1 MNMARATA
9 THAAVPETTLATR
22 MGPQVLQVVLSLSPG
37 GTERL
42 VIELSKR
49 LHGTHGMHVCCLDAP
64 GAWAEELTSRGIS
77 VTALGRPPGF
87 SPGVG
92 PQIARI
98 ASIHDA
104 TVLHCH
110 QYSPFVYGTLARLWR
125 PMDVVY
131 TEHGRFS
138 DAPPSMKRQMAN
150 RLLSRFRSRVFSV
163 SNDLRGHLT
172 GEGFPERQVQVIHN
186 GIYMQAAPGP
196 AARREAR
203 RRLGVEPEHVV
214 IGSVGRL
221 DPVKNLPLLLRAH
234 AALLATHPN
243 AIAVIIGAGP
253 ERAALEATA
262 SELGIINSVRFTGHR
277 QDVRFLMSA
286 FDVYVNTSV
295 YEGVSLTILEA
306 MASALPVVATPVGG
320 NPEVVVEEETGL
332 LIDARPR
339 ALADAIAGLAN
350 DARRRRTMGDA
361 ARWRVK
367 RHFAMRRMIEE
378 YASAYFGRHI
388 AIAAAPMNAPTAADP
403 MSVNDA
409 TRSLV

>member
-221 DPVKNLPLLLRAH
+221 DPVKDFPTMVRAFHDVRRVLPQSRL
-234 AALLATHPN
+234 
-243 AIAVIIGAGP
+243 VIIGDGP
-253 ERAALEATA
+253 ERPT
-262 SELGIINSVRFTGHR
+262 LGAEIVRLGLTDSVVMTGHR
-277 QDVRFLMSA
+277 EDVASLLPALDIYANSSIF
-286 FDVYVNTSV
+286 
-295 YEGVSLTILEA
+295 EGVSLTILEA
-306 MASALPVVATPVGG
+306 MAAALPVVATRVGG
-320 NPEVVVEEETGL
+320 TPEVVLEGETGRL
-332 LIDARPR
+332 VPARDARIM
-339 ALADAIAGLAN
+339 AKVLLNLASDADTAKRMGAN
-350 DARRRRTMGDA
+350 ARRR
-361 ARWRVK
+361 VE
-367 RHFAMRRMIEE
+367 RHFSIQQMVDR
-378 YASAYFGRHI
+378 YAAVYRDSRGR
-388 AIAAAPMNAPTAADP
+388 
-403 MSVNDA
+403 
-409 TRSLV
+409 

>member
-221 DPVKNLPLLLRAH
+221 DPVKDFPTMVRAFHDVRRVLPQSRL
-234 AALLATHPN
+234 
-243 AIAVIIGAGP
+243 VIIGDGP
-253 ERAALEATA
+253 ERPT
-262 SELGIINSVRFTGHR
+262 LGAEIGRLGLTDSVVMTGHR
-277 QDVRFLMSA
+277 EDVASLLPALDIYANSSIF
-286 FDVYVNTSV
+286 
-295 YEGVSLTILEA
+295 EGVSLTILEA
-306 MASALPVVATPVGG
+306 MAAALPVVATRVGG
-320 NPEVVVEEETGL
+320 TPEVVLEGETGRL
-332 LIDARPR
+332 VPARDARIM
-339 ALADAIAGLAN
+339 AKVLLNLASDADTAKRMGAN
-350 DARRRRTMGDA
+350 ARRR
-361 ARWRVK
+361 VE
-367 RHFAMRRMIEE
+367 RHFSIQQMVDR
-378 YASAYFGRHI
+378 YAAVYRDSRGR
-388 AIAAAPMNAPTAADP
+388 
-403 MSVNDA
+403 
-409 TRSLV
+409 